1 MVVWISA
8 AILVFLFMIQR
19 FGTDKVDYS
28 FAPIMCVWFML
39 IGAEALFADV
49 GHFTVLTVQITR
61 CTIVYPTILLAYTGQ
76 ASFLRK
82 HQHCGADAF
91 YKSVPGC
98 FPHVKVIRTTAKYQG
113 QVYIPEIN
121 YLLMLACVGIT
132 LGFRT
137 TDKIGNAYGVAVV
150 SVMVLASSLLVLIM
164 IIIRKPNILFII
176 SYVLVIGL
184 LELTYLSSVLYKF
197 ESGGYLPLAVAA
209 VLVTVMIVW
218 NSVHRKRYYYELQH
232 KISVAKLPM
241 ITMDTNLSR
250 IPGLALFYSKVVQ
263 GIPPIFKHYVSNIP
277 ALHSVLV
284 FVSIKSMLISKVRP
298 EERFLFRRLEPKEL
312 RIFRCVV
319 RYGYKDV
326 QDKQK
331 PIDNQLV
338 EKLKEF
344 IREDFL
350 LSQSQ
355 TALNDGDNQRGW
367 RVAKRVKW

>member
-1 MVVWISA
+1 MTI
-8 AILVFLFMIQR
+8 
-19 FGTDKVDYS
+19 
-28 FAPIMCVWFML
+28 FA
-39 IGAEALFADV
+39 
-49 GHFTVLTVQITR
+49 T
-61 CTIVYPTILLAYTGQ
+61 
-76 ASFLRK
+76 
-82 HQHCGADAF
+82 
-91 YKSVPGC
+91 
-98 FPHVKVIRTTAKYQG
+98 
-113 QVYIPEIN
+113 
-121 YLLMLACVGIT
+121 
-132 LGFRT
+132 
-137 TDKIGNAYGVAVV
+137 GVAVV

-319 RYGYKDV
+319 RYDYKDV

-331 PIDNQLV
+331 PIENQLV